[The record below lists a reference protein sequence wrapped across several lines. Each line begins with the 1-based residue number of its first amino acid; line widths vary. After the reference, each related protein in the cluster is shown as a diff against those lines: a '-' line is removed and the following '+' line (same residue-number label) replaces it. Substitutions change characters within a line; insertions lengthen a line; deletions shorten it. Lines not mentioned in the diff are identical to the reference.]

1 MLFEKLQKDTLDSR
15 KNKDADRAALLTT
28 VLSQVKTMAIDDG
41 HREPNDQDV
50 MKVVRSFLKGVNEN
64 LELAAKGAISA
75 EEKAKSEYEKGVLEE
90 YLPPQLGADDLKKI
104 LKEAGVKNIG
114 EAMKLLKE
122 KYDGQYDGK
131 MASAVAKEVIG

>member
-15 KNKDADRAALLTT
+15 KNKDADRAALLIT

-50 MKVVRSFLKGVNEN
+50 LKVVRSFLKGVNEN
-64 LELAAKGAISA
+64 LELAAKGKLSDD
-75 EEKAKSEYEKGVLEE
+75 EKARAEFEKQVLES
-90 YLPPQLGADDLKKI
+90 YLPEQLSADAIKKI
-104 LKEAGVKNIG
+104 LQEAGVKNIG

-131 MASAVAKEVIG
+131 LASSVARELLS

>member
-15 KNKDADRAALLTT
+15 KNKDADRAALLIT

-50 MKVVRSFLKGVNEN
+50 LKVVRSFLKGVNEN
-64 LELAAKGAISA
+64 LELAAKGMISA

-90 YLPPQLGADDLKKI
+90 YLPQQLGAEDLKKI
-104 LKEAGVKNIG
+104 LQEAGVKNIG

-122 KYDGQYDGK
+122 KYDGK

>member
-1 MLFEKLQKDTLDSR
+1 MLFEKLQKDTLEAR
-15 KNKDADRAALLTT
+15 KKKDADRASLLTT

-50 MKVVRSFLKGVNEN
+50 LKVVRSFLKGVNEN
-64 LELAAKGAISA
+64 LELAAKGKLSD
-75 EEKAKSEYEKGVLEE
+75 EEKARSEFEKGVLES
-90 YLPPQLGADDLKKI
+90 YLPEQLSADAIKKI
-104 LKEAGVKNIG
+104 LQEAGVKNIG

-131 MASAVAKEVIG
+131 MASAVAKELLS

>member
-1 MLFEKLQKDTLDSR
+1 MLFERLQKDTLQAR
-15 KNKDADRAALLTT
+15 KNKDADRASLLTT

-50 MKVVRSFLKGVNEN
+50 LKVVRSFLKGVNEN
-64 LELAAKGAISA
+64 LELAAKGKLSD
-75 EEKAKSEYEKGVLEE
+75 EEKARSEFEKGVLES
-90 YLPPQLGADDLKKI
+90 YLPEQLSADAIKKI
-104 LKEAGVKNIG
+104 LQEAGVKNIG

-131 MASAVAKEVIG
+131 MASAVAKELLS

>member
-1 MLFEKLQKDTLDSR
+1 MLFEKLQKDALEAR

-50 MKVVRSFLKGVNEN
+50 LKVVRSFLKGVNEN
-64 LELAAKGAISA
+64 LELAAKGTISA
-75 EEKAKSEYEKGVLEE
+75 DEKAKSEYEKGALEE
-90 YLPPQLGADDLKKI
+90 YLPPQLKADDLKKI

-131 MASAVAKEVIG
+131 MASAIAKEVIG